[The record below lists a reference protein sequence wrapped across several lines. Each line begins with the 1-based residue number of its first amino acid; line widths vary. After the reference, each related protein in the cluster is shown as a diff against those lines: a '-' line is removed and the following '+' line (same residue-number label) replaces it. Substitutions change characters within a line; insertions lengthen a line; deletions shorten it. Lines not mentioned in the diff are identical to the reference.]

1 MGVWAWRGRALCLV
15 GRALGV
21 VCGRGREPGAGTPGR
36 RRRRRGSDPG
46 ARPGGPRGLP
56 FVLAARIRA
65 QGHRVG
71 LPHPTLRP
79 IPARV
84 PARALPGLG
93 CARDA
98 RPPALRLLAAGR
110 GAMELS
116 MKKFTVRRFFS
127 VYLRKK
133 SRSKSSSLSRLE
145 VKALPG
151 SAQDVGPR
159 RTSSGHVEPREGVWP
174 PEPFSQSRASH
185 SPQTQA
191 WCGKLFENWSSC
203 H

>member
-1 MGVWAWRGRALCLV
+1 MGGDESQELILLARGEGAAGVILGPGPVARAACPLCLQSASAP
-15 GRALGV
+15 RATVSG
-21 VCGRGREPGAGTPGR
+21 
-36 RRRRRGSDPG
+36 
-46 ARPGGPRGLP
+46 
-56 FVLAARIRA
+56 F
-65 QGHRVG
+65 
-71 LPHPTLRP
+71 PT
-79 IPARV
+79 RV
-84 PARALPGLG
+84 PACALPGLG

-151 SAQDVGPR
+151 SAQDAGPR
-159 RTSSGHVEPREGVWP
+159 RTSSGHVEPGGRLATGAPCIITPGPSV
-174 PEPFSQSRASH
+174 
-185 SPQTQA
+185 A
-191 WCGKLFENWSSC
+191 WEVI
-203 H
+203 

>member
-1 MGVWAWRGRALCLV
+1 MGGADCRELVLLAGGEGAAGAILGPGSVAGEACPLCSQPASAPRAT
-15 GRALGV
+15 AS
-21 VCGRGREPGAGTPGR
+21 
-36 RRRRRGSDPG
+36 GS
-46 ARPGGPRGLP
+46 
-56 FVLAARIRA
+56 
-65 QGHRVG
+65 
-71 LPHPTLRP
+71 
-79 IPARV
+79 PARV
-84 PARALPGLG
+84 PARALSGLG

-151 SAQDVGPR
+151 SAQDAGPR
-159 RTSSGHVEPREGVWP
+159 LTSRGHVEPGGRLATGILLTVLYIITPDPSVTWEVI
-174 PEPFSQSRASH
+174 
-185 SPQTQA
+185 
-191 WCGKLFENWSSC
+191 
-203 H
+203 